1 MEIVVKR
8 SIRTAKSTIGVLTI
22 MGNPFTC
29 FTLED
34 SDRGLSKSMPLDEI
48 QSAKVFGKTAIPS
61 GRYEVIIDMSTRF
74 KREMPLLVNVPGFD
88 GIRIHSGNTDADTLG
103 CILLGKEHSKDIV
116 TNSRAAYADFFLILH
131 QAVAGK
137 EKVFITIV

>member
-8 SIRTAKSTIGVLTI
+8 SIRTSKSTIGVFTI

-34 SDRGLSKSMPLDEI
+34 QDRGLSKSMPLAEI
-48 QSAKVFGKTAIPS
+48 QQAKVFGATAIPS
-61 GRYEVIIDMSTRF
+61 GRYQVIIDMSTRF
-74 KREMPLLVNVPGFD
+74 GKEMPLLVNVPGFA

-103 CILLGKEHSKDIV
+103 CLVLGKEHATNIV
-116 TNSRAAYADFFLILH
+116 TNSRVAFSEFYMILY
-131 QAVAGK
+131 QAIANN
-137 EKVFITIV
+137 ETVFITIV